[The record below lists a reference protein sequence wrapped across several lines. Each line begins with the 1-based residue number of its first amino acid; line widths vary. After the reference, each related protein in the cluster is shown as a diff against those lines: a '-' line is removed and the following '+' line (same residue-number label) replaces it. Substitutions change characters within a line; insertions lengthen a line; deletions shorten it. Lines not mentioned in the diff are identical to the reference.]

1 MIFEQ
6 IIIFSLLV
14 ILSVVITYFISLK
27 IENKQMRNRID
38 SYESLLKEYTR
49 AFRYISRTHKGLVNE
64 AFASVNEEDKRA

>member
-1 MIFEQ
+1 MIFDQ
-6 IIIFSLLV
+6 VIVFPLLV

-38 SYESLLKEYTR
+38 SDENLLNEYTR

-64 AFASVNEEDKRA
+64 AFASVNEDDKRA